1 MNEDGYT
8 LAELISE
15 FYKRHHREN
24 SLDEMKIIESWKSVV
39 GGFIAAHTLDL
50 RITKGILYVKVD
62 ADSFHTNRSRTSRKA
77 NHQKS
82 IRMPFIPDFFNFGKR
97 ALPHI
102 FHTNA

>member
-24 SLDEMKIIESWKSVV
+24 SLDEMKIIELWKSVV

-62 ADSFHTNRSRTSRKA
+62 ADSLRNELMYSKTILLRNINRVTGTDLLKD
-77 NHQKS
+77 
-82 IRMPFIPDFFNFGKR
+82 IVI
-97 ALPHI
+97 I
-102 FHTNA
+102 

>member
-8 LAELISE
+8 LAELINE
-15 FYKRHHREN
+15 FYKRHHRED

-62 ADSFHTNRSRTSRKA
+62 ADSLRSELMYSKTFLLRNINRVSGTEILKD
-77 NHQKS
+77 
-82 IRMPFIPDFFNFGKR
+82 IVVI
-97 ALPHI
+97 
-102 FHTNA
+102 

>member
-62 ADSFHTNRSRTSRKA
+62 ADSLRNELMYSKTILLRNINRVTGTDLLKD
-77 NHQKS
+77 
-82 IRMPFIPDFFNFGKR
+82 IVI
-97 ALPHI
+97 I
-102 FHTNA
+102 

>member
-8 LAELISE
+8 LAELIKE
-15 FYKRHHREN
+15 FYKRHHRED

-62 ADSFHTNRSRTSRKA
+62 ADSLRSELMYSKTILLRNINRVSGTEILKD
-77 NHQKS
+77 
-82 IRMPFIPDFFNFGKR
+82 IVVI
-97 ALPHI
+97 
-102 FHTNA
+102 

>member
-8 LAELISE
+8 LAELINE

-24 SLDEMKIIESWKSVV
+24 SLDEMKIIDSWKNVV

-62 ADSFHTNRSRTSRKA
+62 ADSLRSELMYSKTILLRNINRVSGTDLLKD
-77 NHQKS
+77 
-82 IRMPFIPDFFNFGKR
+82 IVI
-97 ALPHI
+97 I
-102 FHTNA
+102 

>member
-39 GGFIAAHTLDL
+39 GGFIAAHTLNL

-62 ADSFHTNRSRTSRKA
+62 ADSLRNELIYSKTILLRNINRVTGTDLLKD
-77 NHQKS
+77 
-82 IRMPFIPDFFNFGKR
+82 IVI
-97 ALPHI
+97 I
-102 FHTNA
+102 

>member
-8 LAELISE
+8 LAELINE

-62 ADSFHTNRSRTSRKA
+62 ADSLRNELMYSKTILLRNINRVSGTDILKD
-77 NHQKS
+77 
-82 IRMPFIPDFFNFGKR
+82 IVVI
-97 ALPHI
+97 
-102 FHTNA
+102 

>member
-15 FYKRHHREN
+15 FYKRHNREN

-62 ADSFHTNRSRTSRKA
+62 ADSLRSELMYSKTILLRNINRVSGTDLLKD
-77 NHQKS
+77 
-82 IRMPFIPDFFNFGKR
+82 IVI
-97 ALPHI
+97 I
-102 FHTNA
+102 

>member
-39 GGFIAAHTLDL
+39 GGFIAAHTLNL

-62 ADSFHTNRSRTSRKA
+62 ADSLRSELMYSKTILLRNINRVSGTDLLKD
-77 NHQKS
+77 
-82 IRMPFIPDFFNFGKR
+82 IVI
-97 ALPHI
+97 I
-102 FHTNA
+102 

>member
-8 LAELISE
+8 LAELINE
-15 FYKRHHREN
+15 FYKRHHRED

-62 ADSFHTNRSRTSRKA
+62 ADSLRSELMYSKTILLRNINRVSGTEILKD
-77 NHQKS
+77 
-82 IRMPFIPDFFNFGKR
+82 IVVI
-97 ALPHI
+97 
-102 FHTNA
+102 

>member
-8 LAELISE
+8 LAELINE
-15 FYKRHHREN
+15 FYKRHNREN

-62 ADSFHTNRSRTSRKA
+62 ADSLRNELMYSKTILLRNINRVTGTNLLKD
-77 NHQKS
+77 
-82 IRMPFIPDFFNFGKR
+82 IVLI
-97 ALPHI
+97 
-102 FHTNA
+102 

>member
-8 LAELISE
+8 LAELINE
-15 FYKRHHREN
+15 FYKRHNREN

-62 ADSFHTNRSRTSRKA
+62 ADSLRSELLYSKTILLRNINRVSGTNLLKD
-77 NHQKS
+77 
-82 IRMPFIPDFFNFGKR
+82 IVI
-97 ALPHI
+97 I
-102 FHTNA
+102 

>member
-62 ADSFHTNRSRTSRKA
+62 ADSLRNELMYSKTILLRNINRVTGT
-77 NHQKS
+77 
-82 IRMPFIPDFFNFGKR
+82 DFLKD
-97 ALPHI
+97 I
-102 FHTNA
+102 VII

>member
-8 LAELISE
+8 LAELINE
-15 FYKRHHREN
+15 FYKHHNREN

-62 ADSFHTNRSRTSRKA
+62 ADSLRSELMYSKTILLRNINRVSGTDLLKD
-77 NHQKS
+77 
-82 IRMPFIPDFFNFGKR
+82 IVI
-97 ALPHI
+97 I
-102 FHTNA
+102 

>member
-39 GGFIAAHTLDL
+39 GGFIAAHTLNL

-62 ADSFHTNRSRTSRKA
+62 ADSLRNELMYSKTILLRNINRVTGTDLLKD
-77 NHQKS
+77 
-82 IRMPFIPDFFNFGKR
+82 IVI
-97 ALPHI
+97 I
-102 FHTNA
+102 

>member
-8 LAELISE
+8 LAELINE
-15 FYKRHHREN
+15 FYKRHHRED

-62 ADSFHTNRSRTSRKA
+62 ADSLRSELMYSKTILLRNINRTTGTNLLKD
-77 NHQKS
+77 
-82 IRMPFIPDFFNFGKR
+82 IVLI
-97 ALPHI
+97 
-102 FHTNA
+102 

>member
-8 LAELISE
+8 LAELINE
-15 FYKRHHREN
+15 FYKRHNREN

-62 ADSFHTNRSRTSRKA
+62 ADSLRSELMYSKTILLRNINRVSGTNILKD
-77 NHQKS
+77 
-82 IRMPFIPDFFNFGKR
+82 IVI
-97 ALPHI
+97 I
-102 FHTNA
+102 

>member
-8 LAELISE
+8 LAELINE
-15 FYKRHHREN
+15 FYKRHNREN

-62 ADSFHTNRSRTSRKA
+62 ADSLRNELVYSKTILLRNINRVSGTNLLKD
-77 NHQKS
+77 
-82 IRMPFIPDFFNFGKR
+82 IVLI
-97 ALPHI
+97 
-102 FHTNA
+102 